1 MLILLLGGIETNSS
15 LILSEIN
22 AGNSSLWQSSTFWLA
37 IVGAVV
43 AFAATNKI
51 SAGGFSLQGSR
62 ESVMAAFA
70 VAIFIIFAADMM
82 SVVSLV
88 GSKTCAIEAGCTIL
102 QHSWEYWV
110 VAGLGFPTL
119 VGFGVSILNFI
130 GGND

>member
-1 MLILLLGGIETNSS
+1 MLLLLLGGVQTNSS

-22 AGNSSLWQSSTFWLA
+22 AGNSSLWESSTFWIA
-37 IVGAVV
+37 IAAAAI

-51 SAGGFSLQGSR
+51 SAGGFSLQGSS
-62 ESVMAAFA
+62 ESVMAGFA
-70 VAIFIIFAADMM
+70 TAIFVVFATDLM
-82 SVVSLV
+82 SIVSLV

-110 VAGLGFPTL
+110 VTGIGFPSL

-130 GGND
+130 RGND